1 MLVDALMD
9 DELYEE
15 QMSGKYTDLKDFL
28 YTEAIK
34 SDWTAK
40 LMNVTMKSNPNSST
54 IHWGFTG
61 YVHSDVAAGCK
72 NFIFLFYNSDQR
84 IIIDTV

>member
-1 MLVDALMD
+1 MDVSMLVDALMD

-61 YVHSDVAAGCK
+61 YVLSEMLQLSTKTSISFLLIVANG
-72 NFIFLFYNSDQR
+72 
-84 IIIDTV
+84 